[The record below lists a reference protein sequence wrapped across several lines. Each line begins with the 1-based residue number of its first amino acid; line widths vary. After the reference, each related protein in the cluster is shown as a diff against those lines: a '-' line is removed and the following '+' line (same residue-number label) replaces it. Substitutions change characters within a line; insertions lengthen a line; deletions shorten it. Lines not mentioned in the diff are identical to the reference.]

1 MFFQS
6 FQQTNLQHPST
17 FPNSDSLEL
26 FGRLF
31 SVFGKSEIPLLLKIQ
46 QKNKKNSEL
55 NISIFFVLIFKMAVS
70 KKGCVI
76 TERTVSPQH
85 CLPQRGPIS
94 KKFLCKSAL
103 AQATGAE
110 MAIGVSPPKPSLGNT
125 ISLIHM
131 YIFLNTP
138 KSQVQLCY
146 FHKSIHTF
154 CAKI

>member
-1 MFFQS
+1 MQDFVPKS
-6 FQQTNLQHPST
+6 TNLSLS
-17 FPNSDSLEL
+17 FKKFVRNFYVLPNSDSLEL

-110 MAIGVSPPKPSLGNT
+110 MAIGVSPPKPSLRV
-125 ISLIHM
+125 S
-131 YIFLNTP
+131 F
-138 KSQVQLCY
+138 
-146 FHKSIHTF
+146 F
-154 CAKI
+154 KIKKKII

>member
-110 MAIGVSPPKPSLGNT
+110 MAIGASPPIPLAAWNLAKK
-125 ISLIHM
+125 
-131 YIFLNTP
+131 YD
-138 KSQVQLCY
+138 KSN
-146 FHKSIHTF
+146 KSSKRF
-154 CAKI
+154 CHLKVKSGFNGAKAQTL

>member
-17 FPNSDSLEL
+17 FPNSDSQEL

-110 MAIGVSPPKPSLGNT
+110 MAIGASPPIPLAELSHNQ
-125 ISLIHM
+125 S
-131 YIFLNTP
+131 Y
-138 KSQVQLCY
+138 SQSFYQSFYARFCLSKYCCY
-146 FHKSIHTF
+146 SIK
-154 CAKI
+154 AI

>member
-17 FPNSDSLEL
+17 FPNSDSQEL

-31 SVFGKSEIPLLLKIQ
+31 SVFGNSEIPLLLKIQ

-110 MAIGVSPPKPSLGNT
+110 MAIGASPPIPLAGLLLRNIFYSMKNT
-125 ISLIHM
+125 TLAT
-131 YIFLNTP
+131 LDL
-138 KSQVQLCY
+138 SQ
-146 FHKSIHTF
+146 
-154 CAKI
+154 

>member
-110 MAIGVSPPKPSLGNT
+110 MAIGASPPIPLAGTDSEEELKCIVARLLITSLKMLVGVFGKFLT
-125 ISLIHM
+125 I
-131 YIFLNTP
+131 
-138 KSQVQLCY
+138 
-146 FHKSIHTF
+146 
-154 CAKI
+154 